1 MNESKL
7 AFAVGELDHAATP
20 TLRGAIWTAIER
32 VLGKLAAL
40 GKNVPA
46 SVIVTLLEQAG
57 VPAAL
62 APLAASII
70 EALLGAL
77 SAPPATTAA

>member
-7 AFAVGELDHAATP
+7 AVAVGELDHAATP
-20 TLRGAIWTAIER
+20 MLRGAIWTAIEQ
-32 VLGKLAAL
+32 VLAKLAAL
-40 GKNVPA
+40 GKNVPV

-62 APLAASII
+62 APLAASIV

-77 SAPPATTAA
+77 SAPPAPTAA

>member
-1 MNESKL
+1 MNEAKL
-7 AFAVGELDHAATP
+7 AVAVGEMEHATAP
-20 TLRGAIWTAIER
+20 GLRGAIWAAIEK
-32 VLGKLAAL
+32 VLAKRAAL
-40 GKNVPA
+40 GKNVPV
-46 SVIVTLLEQAG
+46 STIITLLEQAG

-62 APLAASII
+62 APLAASIV